1 MAFENNAGIGVHNHS
16 GVRDTGNSVGV
27 ERSTDSIH
35 QLSVDISAKQL
46 QDAYVPPFVIPKGA
60 HFLRA
65 LVNGDEAFAGVTDIT
80 VGEKGGEAT
89 NGIGLVAADLAV
101 GVREPATG
109 PTGTWAFGSATG
121 TTDAKEVNVIFTGT
135 PTAGKGT
142 LVLEYIYKVR
152 TVGT

>member
-1 MAFENNAGIGVHNHS
+1 MAFENTAGISVHNHY
-16 GVRDTGNSVGV
+16 GVRDTGNTIGV
-27 ERSTDSIH
+27 EQSNDSIH

-46 QDAYVPPFVIPKGA
+46 EDAFLPPFVLPKGA

-65 LVNGDEAFAGVTDIT
+65 WVNIDEAFAGVTDIT
-80 VGEKGGEAT
+80 VGEKGAETT
-89 NGIGLVAADLAV
+89 NGVGLVAADLTV

-121 TTDAKEVNVIFTGT
+121 TTDAKTVGIVHTGT

>member
-1 MAFENNAGIGVHNHS
+1 MAFENNAGIGVHNHY
-16 GVRDTGNSVGV
+16 GVRGGGNWVGV
-27 ERSTDSIH
+27 ERSTGGIH
-35 QLSVDISAKQL
+35 QGSGDVSAKQL

-65 LVNGDEAFAGVTDIT
+65 LVNVDEAFAGVTDIT